1 MKDVVVGV
9 DGSEASR
16 RALDRALRLARLARR
31 TTRVVHAWSTPNP
44 VASPLSGS
52 FLYDA
57 QLRDQ
62 ALHTASLLLERE
74 IDAGLER
81 VGCDVAGPVLAVL
94 REGSPPAVLAEA
106 AQEAAVVV
114 LGARAHGRV
123 TALLG
128 TAVPHLLHRASCPVL
143 VVPERAAS
151 AQPFRR
157 VVVGFDGSPS
167 SQAALRWALDVAHAD
182 RTQLAVIRATDERR
196 LPSPWTHPRQSV
208 SELRAEVV
216 ATDHRA
222 DHPDVDVRL
231 VPGAADTVLP
241 AAAGPQDLLVV
252 GSRGRGG
259 LAGMLLGSVSA
270 YCVSNLIATVAV
282 VRADGEPLDL
292 VDVDRSSAQ
301 AYQTD

>member
-16 RALDRALRLARLARR
+16 RALDRALRLARLTHR
-31 TTRVVHAWSTPNP
+31 TTRVVHAWSAPNP
-44 VASPLSGS
+44 VASPLGGS

-74 IDAGLER
+74 VDTALER

-94 REGSPPAVLAEA
+94 REGSAPTVLAEA
-106 AQEAAVVV
+106 AEEAAVVV
-114 LGARAHGRV
+114 LGTRAHGRV

-128 TAVPHLLHRASCPVL
+128 TTVPHLLHRAHCPVL
-143 VVPERAAS
+143 VVPEGAQA

-167 SQAALRWALDVAHAD
+167 SQAALRWGLDVAHAD
-182 RTQLAVIRATDERR
+182 RTQLAVLRATDERR
-196 LPSPWTHPRQSV
+196 LPSPWAQTRTSA

-216 ATDHRA
+216 ACDPRA
-222 DHPDVDVRL
+222 DHPEVDVRL

-241 AAAGPQDLLVV
+241 SAAGPEDLLVV

-270 YCVSNLIATVAV
+270 YCVSNPIATVAV
-282 VRADGEPLDL
+282 VRADGRP
-292 VDVDRSSAQ
+292 VDAEDDERSGAQ

>member
-16 RALDRALRLARLARR
+16 RALDRALRLARLTHR
-31 TTRVVHAWSTPNP
+31 TTRVVHAWSAPNP
-44 VASPLSGS
+44 VASPLGGS

-74 IDAGLER
+74 VDTALER

-94 REGSPPAVLAEA
+94 REGSAPTVLAEA
-106 AQEAAVVV
+106 AEEAAVVV
-114 LGARAHGRV
+114 LGTRAHGRV

-128 TAVPHLLHRASCPVL
+128 TAVPHLLHRAPCPVL
-143 VVPERAAS
+143 VVPERAVA

-167 SQAALRWALDVAHAD
+167 SQAALRWALDVARAD
-182 RTQLAVIRATDERR
+182 RTRTVVIRAADERR
-196 LPSPWTHPRQSV
+196 LPSPWAPRPQQSV

-216 ATDHRA
+216 ACDPRA
-222 DHPDVDVRL
+222 DHPEVDVRL

-241 AAAGPQDLLVV
+241 SAAGPEDLLVV

-270 YCVSNLIATVAV
+270 ACTHHAHCPVVV
-282 VRADGEPLDL
+282 VRPEEHKA
-292 VDVDRSSAQ
+292 A
-301 AYQTD
+301 